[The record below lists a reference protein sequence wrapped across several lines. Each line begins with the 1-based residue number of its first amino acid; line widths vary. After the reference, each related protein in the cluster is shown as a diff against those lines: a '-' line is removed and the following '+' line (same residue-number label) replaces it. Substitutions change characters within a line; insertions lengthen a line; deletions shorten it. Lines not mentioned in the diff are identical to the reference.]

1 MTVETPLTLAFSTA
15 ASITVSCPTTMIL
28 CGWIVLILQ
37 VQSVFNCPSEP
48 SDPCC
53 PDEDKCC
60 NDVGKYGWNH
70 WRGVCCKD
78 KISFSA
84 DLGISPNHCLCTTNV
99 DDWYGV
105 MLPFVKA
112 NWGYWGYWQYC
123 PEGEYVVGMQV
134 KYERWQ
140 EIEQS
145 TNLRE
150 DFIKRAQS
158 INKQLASI

>member
-1 MTVETPLTLAFSTA
+1 M
-15 ASITVSCPTTMIL
+15 TMIL

-37 VQSVFNCPSEP
+37 IQSVFSCSSEP

-53 PDEDKCC
+53 PVEDECC
-60 NDVGKYGWNH
+60 NDVGRYYIYNH
-70 WRGVCCKD
+70 WRGVCCNYKT
-78 KISFSA
+78 SF
-84 DLGISPNHCLCTTNV
+84 DTNLGISPSNQCLCTTNV

-112 NWGYWGYWQYC
+112 NWGYWGKWQYC

>member
-1 MTVETPLTLAFSTA
+1 MTMV
-15 ASITVSCPTTMIL
+15 L

-37 VQSVFNCPSEP
+37 VQSVFNCPGVSSP
-48 SDPCC
+48 PYDPCC
-53 PDEDKCC
+53 PDEDECC
-60 NDVGKYGWNH
+60 DDVRLSGEYNR
-70 WRGVCCKD
+70 RGVCCTDNNRFYAIGSETEKSD
-78 KISFSA
+78 Q
-84 DLGISPNHCLCTTNV
+84 CLCTTESNS
-99 DDWYGV
+99 WYGV

-112 NWGYWGYWQYC
+112 NWGYWGKWQYC

-150 DFIKRAQS
+150 NFIKRAQS
-158 INKQLASI
+158 KNKKLASI